1 MNGTV
6 AFRSP
11 MMGHVP
17 TSSDQRASLLVQLL
31 LTSHWDLSLY
41 GMFSNIIFS
50 KSHPACL
57 FLKLVRL
64 LKFSK
69 MGNFAKKYQYYLV
82 ASTVLTWRENDHV
95 QQFNKNYFR
104 IQIFSC
110 KTDTVHDTP
119 DMVPKSVVSSLNYFL
134 PNTNCTEAEI
144 YVQYFTSYHI
154 AFGYKILR
162 VVVTKYVTYQSE
174 TLCISSAPAK
184 KFTHLT
190 FRRLRVLHMP
200 AERTQHVLVSSMRVK
215 LVEKNHVVPNT
226 IHQRKYWLLFFF

>member
-1 MNGTV
+1 
-6 AFRSP
+6 
-11 MMGHVP
+11 
-17 TSSDQRASLLVQLL
+17 
-31 LTSHWDLSLY
+31 
-41 GMFSNIIFS
+41 
-50 KSHPACL
+50 
-57 FLKLVRL
+57 
-64 LKFSK
+64 

-154 AFGYKILR
+154 AFGYQILR
-162 VVVTKYVTYQSE
+162 VIVTKYVNYQSE

-226 IHQRKYWLLFFF
+226 IHQRKYWLLFFFLMAETTRISNISYLHYSLFIQN